1 MAHSIILQLTFLKK
15 GVVQVGYHIQSHSNK
30 CGSSGVPHS
39 KSKKRCGSSGVRT
52 HASEETRTWVERLRP
67 LGHWTTS
74 LYVSQKVELKT
85 TTPAGFEPARAK
97 PSRFRI
103 CLLNLSD
110 KVPSHDY
117 LLSRTILLFC
127 NLKVVFQEQVSG
139 NWNIHSMTQF
149 TQPASMAQL
158 VERSAVNRQV
168 LGSIPSGGAFFRFS
182 FCLKF

>member
-1 MAHSIILQLTFLKK
+1 MKK
-15 GVVQVGYHIQSHSNK
+15 
-30 CGSSGVPHS
+30 
-39 KSKKRCGSSGVRT
+39 CGSSGVRT

-67 LGHWTTS
+67 LGHWTSS

-110 KVPSHDY
+110 KVPSHDNHPCG
-117 LLSRTILLFC
+117 TFLLFC
-127 NLKVVFQEQVSG
+127 NLDFVFRGPISG
-139 NWNIHSMTQF
+139 NWNIHSLTQF

-168 LGSIPSGGAFFRFS
+168 LGSIPSGGAFWICVLLSINYHIS
-182 FCLKF
+182 FQKNS